1 MMDGGQTLQGLRV
14 LVVEDEI
21 LVAMLI
27 EEMCA
32 DLGCEV
38 VGPAGTLDEALERS
52 RQPGF
57 DVALVDM
64 NLGGVRADPVLAEL
78 HGRAVPFAIA
88 SGGSDLASDG
98 RAASTLNKPFTFEE
112 FAECLTRLATHLPA
126 GGSA

>member
-1 MMDGGQTLQGLRV
+1 MMDGGHTLQGLRV

-38 VGPAGTLDEALERS
+38 VGPAGTLEEALEYS
-52 RQPGF
+52 RQRGF

-64 NLGGVRADPVLAEL
+64 NLGGVKADPVLAEL
-78 HGRAVPFAIA
+78 HGQSVPFAIA
-88 SGGSDLASDG
+88 SGGSEFASDP
-98 RAASTLNKPFTFEE
+98 RATSVLNKPFTYEE
-112 FAECLTRLATHLPA
+112 FVKCLTRLATQLPA